1 MKPSKFKLIGIS
13 IGLLVAFSMFFFFY
27 LTNQHTYSPTDP
39 TIVETDK
46 NLKIAIIGAGAA
58 GLTAAHTLNASG
70 YKNVTVFEREATAGG
85 KVCSYEYNGHF
96 YELGAVYF
104 DSVYSHT
111 MLDLIKDLGI
121 NYVDWDGPIGT
132 FNMAGHWW
140 FRRDMKKTIAKV
152 PPKFRSKIQNIHN
165 NTDMVARW
173 NKFQLLKAYLNWKWI
188 LFKHQRTMV
197 STPGFPSTLSE
208 MYPNFKDF
216 AVTHHLVP
224 MAHPMSVFMTACGYG
239 YHEQVPAVNYMKVIP
254 VALASDRR
262 RSCFENGWQ
271 SFWQKVADSL
281 TVRYNAE
288 VTKVN
293 RFKENI
299 HDKIEITAGGKTET
313 FDRVIISA
321 PLELAHHFMM
331 LSEKEASLFKKIKN
345 FEYYVTLVKLK
356 KALNKD
362 PNLPNQPLT
371 GGVIDHIY
379 PDTIGHIV
387 CVLKSMHND
396 ENVYTFYQLNDWRK
410 SPDEMFQ
417 ILNEDISKLGGVIDK
432 NAPNNGIIIQKKWTY
447 FPHVSTKDLQEG
459 FYDNLM
465 DLQGTQ
471 GTYYIGSIMD
481 FESVEHTARF
491 SKYLMERHFH

>member
-1 MKPSKFKLIGIS
+1 MRISRYKLIGIS
-13 IGLLVAFSMFFFFY
+13 IGLLIAFSLFFFIY
-27 LTNQHTYSPTDP
+27 LTARYTYTPTDP
-39 TIVETDK
+39 MIVETDK
-46 NLKIAIIGAGAA
+46 NLKIAVIGAGAS

-70 YKNVTVFEREATAGG
+70 YKNVTLFEREATAGG

-111 MLDLIKDLGI
+111 MLDLIKDFD
-121 NYVDWDGPIGT
+121 VDYEDWNGPIGT
-132 FNMAGHWW
+132 FNMKGKWW
-140 FRRDMKKTIAKV
+140 FRRDMKETIAKV
-152 PPKFRSKIQNIHN
+152 PPKFRAKFQSNQDSKKLS
-165 NTDMVARW
+165 AKW

-239 YHEQVPAVNYMKVIP
+239 YHEEIPAINYMKVIP
-254 VALASDRR
+254 VALARDRR
-262 RSCFENGWQ
+262 RSCFKNGWQ

-288 VTKVN
+288 VTKIT
-293 RFKENI
+293 RFKDGNQ
-299 HDKIEITAGGKTET
+299 DKIEITACGQTKF

-321 PLELAHHFMM
+321 PLELAHHFMT
-331 LSEKEASLFKKIKN
+331 LSEKEASLFKKIRN
-345 FEYYVTLVKLK
+345 FEYYVTLIKLK
-356 KALNKD
+356 KSLNKD
-362 PNLPNQPLT
+362 PNLPDQPLT

-396 ENVYTFYQLNDWRK
+396 ENVYTFYQLNNWRK

-417 ILNEDISKLGGVIDK
+417 ILTDDIRTLGGEIDEK
-432 NAPNNGIIIQKKWTY
+432 APNNGIIIQKRWTY
-447 FPHVSTKDLQEG
+447 FPHVSTKDLQKG
-459 FYDNLM
+459 FYEDLM
-465 DLQGTQ
+465 DLQGVQ